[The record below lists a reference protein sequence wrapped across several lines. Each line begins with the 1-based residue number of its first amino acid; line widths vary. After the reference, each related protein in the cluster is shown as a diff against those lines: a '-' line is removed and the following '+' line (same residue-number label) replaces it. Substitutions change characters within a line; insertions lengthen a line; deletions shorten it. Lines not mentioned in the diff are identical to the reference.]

1 MSATHTVIVTGA
13 GGGLGKAIATAFLAA
28 GSNVAICDVNP
39 ARLAATEQE
48 WAAAGHPSARVL
60 TATTDV
66 TDQAS
71 VQSLVDATAARFGRV
86 DVLVNNAGI
95 MDDFS
100 PAAECP
106 PELWARVL
114 AVNLNGPFYAT
125 RSAVAQFRKQ
135 DEGEGEGE
143 GAKEGKGGV
152 IINICSVAARSGHSA
167 GAAYTASKHGLLG
180 LSKNTAFAYAD
191 RGIYSVAF
199 LLGGMNTSITDA
211 MAKGINMDF
220 FQKFQVAQEKFD
232 AEKHQVPVE
241 NVAKYCVFLSDRGI
255 AKSANGACLDFTN
268 NWPAQ

>member
-1 MSATHTVIVTGA
+1 MPSHTVIVTGA
-13 GGGLGKAIATAFLAA
+13 GGGLGKAIATAFLNA
-28 GSNVAICDVNP
+28 GSNVAICDVNQE
-39 ARLAATEQE
+39 RLEATEKE
-48 WAAAGHPSARVL
+48 WLAAGHAAERVL

-66 TDQAS
+66 TDPSS
-71 VQSLVDATAARFGRV
+71 VQALVDKTASRFGRL
-86 DVLVNNAGI
+86 DLLVNNAGI

-106 PELWARVL
+106 PEQWARVL

-125 RSAVAQFRKQ
+125 RSAVAQFQKQ
-135 DEGEGEGE
+135 EGDDDR
-143 GAKEGKGGV
+143 GGL
-152 IINICSVAARSGHSA
+152 IINVCSVAARTGHSA

-191 RGIYSVAF
+191 KGIYSVA
-199 LLGGMNTSITDA
+199 LMLGGMNTNITDA

-220 FQKFQVAQEKFD
+220 FQKFQQSQAKFD
-232 AEKHQVPVE
+232 GEKHSVPVE

>member
-1 MSATHTVIVTGA
+1 MSTHTVIVTGA

-48 WAAAGHPSARVL
+48 WAAAGHAAEKVL

-66 TDQAS
+66 ADEAS
-71 VQSLVDATAARFGRV
+71 VQALVDAAASRFGRV

-114 AVNLNGPFYAT
+114 GVNLNGPFYAT

-135 DEGEGEGE
+135 DGGEE
-143 GAKEGKGGV
+143 GAGGAKGGGV

-220 FQKFQVAQEKFD
+220 FQKFQQAQEKFD
-232 AEKHQVPVE
+232 ADKHQVPVE

>member
-1 MSATHTVIVTGA
+1 MPSHTVIVTGA
-13 GGGLGKAIATAFLAA
+13 GGGLGKAIAAGFLAA
-28 GSNVAICDVNP
+28 GSNVAICDVNQ
-39 ARLAATEQE
+39 ARLEATEKE
-48 WAAAGHPSARVL
+48 WLAAGHAAERIL
-60 TATTDV
+60 TTTTDV
-66 TDQAS
+66 TDPAS
-71 VQSLVDATAARFGRV
+71 VQALVDKTAERFGRL
-86 DVLVNNAGI
+86 DLLVNNAGI

-106 PELWARVL
+106 PEQWARVM

-125 RSAVAQFRKQ
+125 RAAVAQFQKQ
-135 DEGEGEGE
+135 GDDN
-143 GAKEGKGGV
+143 KGGL
-152 IINICSVAARSGHSA
+152 IINVCSVAAKSGHSA

-191 RGIYSVAF
+191 KGIYCVA
-199 LLGGMNTSITDA
+199 LMLGGMNTNITDA

-220 FQKFQVAQEKFD
+220 YQKFEQSQAKFD
-232 AEKHQVPVE
+232 GEKHSVPVE